1 MCPNV
6 TNETFFYFLER
17 KVCLNETFVYLSTM
31 NNEQTTIA
39 ALRRQ
44 LKLAQ
49 AERDLA
55 KRNLT
60 TTRQNLQAR
69 TSEADALK
77 KELQDLKMKLTT
89 LAK

>member
-1 MCPNV
+1 
-6 TNETFFYFLER
+6 
-17 KVCLNETFVYLSTM
+17 M